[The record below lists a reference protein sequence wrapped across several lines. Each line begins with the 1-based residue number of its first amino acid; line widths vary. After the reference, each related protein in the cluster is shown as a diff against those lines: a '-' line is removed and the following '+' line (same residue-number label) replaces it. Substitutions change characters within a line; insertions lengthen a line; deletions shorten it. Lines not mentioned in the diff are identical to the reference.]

1 MGEVGLKF
9 MGGAGLKFM
18 GGAAL
23 QRCVLIAQ

>member
-1 MGEVGLKF
+1 MGEVALKF